1 MEREPLLISACLL
14 GIKCRYDGGD
24 QYRPEAAALLARYEL
39 VPVCPELLG
48 GLPVP
53 RRPAEIKG
61 GRVVTAAGADVTAAF
76 RLGAERALEL
86 ARRRGARLALLK
98 DGSPSC
104 GSTRVHDGEFSGRL
118 VPGKGLAAALLA
130 GNGVEVVSEDGIAR
144 LPGLTE

>member
-1 MEREPLLISACLL
+1 MLISACLL
-14 GIKCRYDGGD
+14 GIGCRYDGGG

-53 RRPAEIKG
+53 RPPAEIKG
-61 GRVVTAAGADVTAAF
+61 GRVVTAAGVDVTDAF

-86 ARRRGARLALLK
+86 ARRRGARRALLK

-104 GSTRVHDGEFSGRL
+104 GCTRVHDGEFSGRL
-118 VPGKGLAAALLA
+118 VPGRGLAAALLTGGGIEA
-130 GNGVEVVSEDGIAR
+130 ISEDGIGR
-144 LPGLTE
+144 LLEAAE